1 MQKILIVEDDSI
13 LRDFVVKILKDKYE
27 VREASSSEEA
37 SEILKNYKPDLIL
50 LDVMM
55 EDTTSGFNFA
65 REIKEKE
72 DFKDIK
78 IIITTSIDKELNI
91 DFQKEAGNETWL
103 PVDDYIVKPIDPQKL
118 LEKIKSLLN
127 PSRK

>member
-1 MQKILIVEDDSI
+1 MQKILVVEDDAI

-27 VREASSSEEA
+27 IREASSSEEA

-65 REIKEKE
+65 RSIKEE
-72 DFKDIK
+72 ENFKDIK

-91 DFQKEAGNETWL
+91 DFKKEAGDQTWL

-118 LEKIKSLLN
+118 LEKISNLLS

>member
-1 MQKILIVEDDSI
+1 MKKILIVEDDAI

-27 VREASSSEEA
+27 IREASSSEEA
-37 SEILKNYKPDLIL
+37 SEILKSYKPDLIL

-65 REIKEKE
+65 RNIKEE
-72 DFKDIK
+72 ENFKDVK

-91 DFQKEAGNETWL
+91 DFKKEAGNETWL

-118 LEKIKSLLN
+118 LEKINNLLS

>member
-13 LRDFVVKILKDKYE
+13 LRDFMVKILKDKYE
-27 VREASSSEEA
+27 IKEASSSEDA
-37 SEILKNYKPDLIL
+37 LEILKNFKPHLIL

-65 REIKEKE
+65 RAIKEE
-72 DFKDIK
+72 ENFKDIK
-78 IIITTSIDKELNI
+78 IIITTGIDKELNI
-91 DFQKEAGNETWL
+91 DFKKEAGNETWL
-103 PVDDYIVKPIDPQKL
+103 PVDDYIVKPVDPKIL
-118 LEKIKSLLN
+118 LEKISNLLN

>member
-27 VREASSSEEA
+27 VREAASSEEA

-118 LEKIKSLLN
+118 LEKVKSLLN

>member
-1 MQKILIVEDDSI
+1 MQKILVVEDDAI

-27 VREASSSEEA
+27 IREASSSEEA

-65 REIKEKE
+65 RSIKEE
-72 DFKDIK
+72 ENFKDIK

-91 DFQKEAGNETWL
+91 DFQKEAGDQTWL

-118 LEKIKSLLN
+118 LEKISNLLS

>member
-1 MQKILIVEDDSI
+1 MQKILIVEDDAI

-27 VREASSSEEA
+27 IREASSSEEA

-65 REIKEKE
+65 RSIKEE
-72 DFKDIK
+72 ENFKDLK

-91 DFQKEAGNETWL
+91 DFQKEAGDQTWL

-118 LEKIKSLLN
+118 LEKINSLLN